1 MNQPLNYEIDGTQY
15 YYELDTSK
23 WYTINKDNTISYI
36 NRWYDNMSYVYDT
49 MTYYDTLS
57 YNYDNLSHTKQINTY
72 RE

>member
-49 MTYYDTLS
+49 MTYRPITMTLCHIP
-57 YNYDNLSHTKQINTY
+57 NKLTLIEN
-72 RE
+72 R